1 MSAQSTTTLTLFG
14 LKKGNWRWGLA
25 QMGILPPRLKTVP
38 GLTFY
43 KLMGSGKGR
52 VFSLTPD
59 FLLYGL
65 FAVWESEQAADT
77 FFEASPLLQEYGQ
90 HCHEQWTVKL
100 IPIKAH
106 GLWDGSN
113 PFKAIEHNIQNNGP
127 IAVLTRASIHLKALP
142 AFWKH
147 GKETSRAI
155 EKAPG
160 LLAAIGLGELPFVR
174 QATFSIWESQAQMLE
189 YAYKTA
195 QHQRVIKKTRSDNW
209 YSEELFAR
217 FAILSATGTWK
228 GKDPLNNISSQINSN
243 PLAAI

>member
-1 MSAQSTTTLTLFG
+1 
-14 LKKGNWRWGLA
+14 
-25 QMGILPPRLKTVP
+25 
-38 GLTFY
+38 
-43 KLMGSGKGR
+43 MGSGKGR

-59 FLLYGL
+59 FYLYGL
-65 FAVWESEQAADT
+65 FGVWESEADANA
-77 FFEASPLLQEYGQ
+77 FFQASPLLQEYLQ
-90 HCHEQWTVKL
+90 HCHEQWTIKL

-113 PFKAIEHNIQNNGP
+113 PFKTVEHNNYNTGP

-142 AFWKH
+142 AFWKY

-160 LLAAIGLGELPFVR
+160 LLAAVGLGELPFVR
-174 QATFSIWESQAQMLE
+174 QATFSIWESQAQMIE

-195 QHQRVIKKTRSDNW
+195 QHQQVIKKTRADNW

-217 FAILSATGTWK
+217 FLVIGATGTWK
-228 GKDPLNNISSQINSN
+228 GRN
-243 PLAAI
+243 PLSQLTNLPVT